1 MKKLILSL
9 ALLVSGGCL
18 VAKGWKSIGAPV
30 HRPVHYGVV
39 HKPVHRE
46 IASQPK
52 RMPLG
57 APVHAALGSL
67 HPQVQEYLR
76 KLEARVQQLEERLSA
91 VEAKVQ

>member
-1 MKKLILSL
+1 MKKLLLSL
-9 ALLVSGGCL
+9 ALLISGGYL
-18 VAKGWKSIGAPV
+18 IAKSGWGAPV